1 MLRVIEKLAGIGLL
15 CIFALSSYV
24 YIKVLFSFSDTD
36 L

>member
-15 CIFALSSYV
+15 CVFALFAYV
-24 YIKVLFSFSDTD
+24 YVKVLLSFSDTD